1 MRIGRTTWDW
11 YDFIIVGLAAAMVY
25 PDKVMDW
32 LGERTGRVFG
42 WRHVIILEVLALGS
56 TIVLIALLLSADTR
70 LAWWK
75 PLGFVF
81 ALAVVRGVQ
90 WVVTQLL
97 GLND

>member
-1 MRIGRTTWDW
+1 
-11 YDFIIVGLAAAMVY
+11 MVY

-42 WRHVIILEVLALGS
+42 WRHVIMLEVLALGS
-56 TIVLIALLLSADTR
+56 TIVLVALLLSADTR

-75 PLGFVF
+75 PLGLVF